1 MKGVF
6 EDVFDHS
13 GSDEAWAKMSN
24 LDHDDPR
31 YKALVEVYLQLQHE
45 ENEVALEKLRE
56 LEANAAGA
64 LCPSCEKPEVDH
76 IWLTESE
83 LNEWRPQEG
92 FKKNSCARKL
102 SSDSTE
108 DPPPLIFKVWS
119 PPENPCDEEYMEEI
133 SE

>member
-13 GSDEAWAKMSN
+13 RSDEAWKKLCAIDKK
-24 LDHDDPR
+24 DPR
-31 YKALVEVYLQLQHE
+31 RDVAIEAYLMLQHE
-45 ENEVALEKLRE
+45 ENQEALEKLE
-56 LEANAAGA
+56 SLKLKAARA
-64 LCPSCEKPEVDH
+64 LCESCDKPEVDH

-92 FKKNSCARKL
+92 FKKNSCARKPRP
-102 SSDSTE
+102 DYTE
-108 DPPPLIFKVWS
+108 DEAELIFKVWS